1 MVKYCCASCFGDNGL
16 KKNIIPSLSP
26 DFGDCSY
33 CGTKGIEIIEPH
45 ALFDHFEFIDKH
57 LRKSS
62 GWYESSC
69 TFERGLEAIFT
80 SSFR

>member
-33 CGTKGIEIIEPH
+33 CGTKGIEIIEP
-45 ALFDHFEFIDKH
+45 
-57 LRKSS
+57 
-62 GWYESSC
+62 
-69 TFERGLEAIFT
+69 
-80 SSFR
+80 